1 MCKWSFCL
9 RNFSEKLFKFNGS
22 KKSQLRPSHPSL
34 HRHRGT
40 FEHKFENKFF
50 DSLCSRV
57 SRGKR
62 KCFFGDKLC
71 RGRSVHNAETCSK
84 RDFRGN
90 SPSSRSILVNFADE
104 HVGKFIRR
112 VWLRIGNVIAP
123 FWTLGRRG
131 ELARSSPQRVSLETW
146 FISHTFNAPRA
157 DRCSNDR
164 KQLWDSSSLNF
175 PWKVPFADHAGY

>member
-1 MCKWSFCL
+1 MAKKFSRWALNWIAEL
-9 RNFSEKLFKFNGS
+9 RLNLNVQIEFLFAKFEWETFQVQWLEEN
-22 KKSQLRPSHPSL
+22 QLRPSHPSL

-40 FEHKFENKFF
+40 FEHKFTNKFF

-71 RGRSVHNAETCSK
+71 RGRSIHNAETCSK

-104 HVGKFIRR
+104 HVGKFVRR

-131 ELARSSPQRVSLETW
+131 EAGMLEPATSFSRDLIYLAYLQRPARRPLFQWS
-146 FISHTFNAPRA
+146 
-157 DRCSNDR
+157 
-164 KQLWDSSSLNF
+164 
-175 PWKVPFADHAGY
+175 